1 MSKWSIVAMATL
13 SLALA
18 TSPVSA
24 KEKIWKFNGEVI
36 DNSLKCDL
44 ATAARSGNYQVP
56 ASLMNARIVVT
67 VENARSVESK
77 FSAKFPFFS
86 FGAGAGAS
94 SDKKVTQKHEATLRI
109 NAKNAVNCAKN
120 NKFATGLLDCLKDAL
135 REMSDKDKTD
145 TKATC
150 TSVFTATYSAS
161 LSAKLPAWTIEV
173 GPELTGKN
181 TVSYNLNAVV
191 PASKASE
198 K

>member
-1 MSKWSIVAMATL
+1 MWKCSIVATAVL
-13 SLALA
+13 SLTLA

-44 ATAARSGNYQVP
+44 AMAARSGSYQIS
-56 ASLMNARIVVT
+56 ANLMNARIVVT

-77 FSAKFPFFS
+77 FSAKFPLFS
-86 FGAGAGAS
+86 FGAGGGVS
-94 SDKKVTQKHEATLRI
+94 SDKKVTQKHEATFRI
-109 NAKNAVNCAKN
+109 NKQNSVNCAKN

-135 REMSDKDKTD
+135 REISDKDRTD
-145 TKATC
+145 AKATC
-150 TSVFTATYSAS
+150 TSVFTATYSGSA
-161 LSAKLPAWTIEV
+161 SAKLPVWTIEL